1 MVDHVILVQGYSCLS
16 EELYI
21 DKTSCTQLSDLASIP
36 HTQVE
41 CLTDSP
47 HQGMPGHIREEQNH
61 FGEAPTQRAALLF
74 WASAGYHRPPL
85 PVQLIPKDSPM
96 VTDAFSSEKILPLS
110 WPSLASSLNPKGIGG
125 ALCLGD
131 FL

>member
-61 FGEAPTQRAALLF
+61 FGEAPAQRAALLF
-74 WASAGYHRPPL
+74 WPSPSGDVRRSS
-85 PVQLIPKDSPM
+85 VQ
-96 VTDAFSSEKILPLS
+96 FSSVQSLS
-110 WPSLASSLNPKGIGG
+110 RVRLFTTP
-125 ALCLGD
+125 
-131 FL
+131 